1 VGAPP
6 LLRRPSDIQATFF
19 NRRPFT
25 ASTPDG
31 QMIREPLAHTGY
43 KNNGTPTRLPLPIL
57 RRNVTF
63 KLHRSAK
70 VTFDSD
76 CVVWTPR
83 KRTWDKSG
91 SNDRAFFLRRKIAIL
106 R

>member
-25 ASTPDG
+25 ASTPDGTRFKMTFTPDG

-57 RRNVTF
+57 RRDVTF
-63 KLHRSAK
+63 KVAS
-70 VTFDSD
+70 V
-76 CVVWTPR
+76 
-83 KRTWDKSG
+83 
-91 SNDRAFFLRRKIAIL
+91 RKIYL
-106 R
+106 RF